1 MIGVVVVAHD
11 KIADAMLEATKKII
25 PHFQNVCA
33 LGIDSNAPVEKNRLI
48 IADAIASVDQG
59 KGVLM
64 MTDLF
69 GGTPTN
75 LCLSFLSP
83 GKYEVISGFNLP
95 MLIKIGSGLQEKP
108 FVEVVKFLR
117 EYGERNIVIAS
128 SVLNGKLEN
137 PI

>member
-11 KIADAMLEATKKII
+11 QVADALLEAARKILTD
-25 PHFQNVCA
+25 FQNVCA
-33 LGIDSNAPVEKNRLI
+33 LGIDSNAPVEKNRQL
-48 IADAIASVDQG
+48 IADAIATVDVG
-59 KGVLM
+59 DGVLM

-83 GKYEVISGFNLP
+83 GKYEVVSGFNLP
-95 MLIKIGSGLQEKP
+95 MLIKLGSGLQEKP
-108 FVEVVKFLR
+108 LAEVVRFIQ

-128 SVLNGKLEN
+128 HVLNGTTEKAL
-137 PI
+137 

>member
-1 MIGVVVVAHD
+1 MIGVLVVAHD
-11 KIADAMLEATKKII
+11 NVADAMLETVKKII
-25 PHFQNVCA
+25 PGFQNVCA
-33 LGIDSNAPVEKNRLI
+33 LGIDSNAPVEKNRQM
-48 IADAIASVDQG
+48 IADAIAKVDKG

-75 LCLSFLSP
+75 LCLAFLSP

-95 MLIKIGSGLQEKP
+95 MLIKLGSGLQKKP
-108 FVEVVKFLR
+108 FAEVVPFIQ

-128 SVLNGKLEN
+128 RVLDGKPERT
-137 PI
+137 